1 MSKMTIQIESFSPHC
16 KNTLRGFAAIKIAE
30 LHLII
35 NEVGIH
41 TKNGKTWAQP
51 PMRPWVKDGSVV
63 SGDDGKPKYFPV
75 LEFDSVPVRD
85 AFSVAVVRALL
96 EFDPHALDRGAA

>member
-1 MSKMTIQIESFSPHC
+1 
-16 KNTLRGFAAIKIAE
+16 
-30 LHLII
+30 
-35 NEVGIH
+35 
-41 TKNGKTWAQP
+41 
-51 PMRPWVKDGSVV
+51 MRPWVKDGSVV